1 MLFEDT
7 YNTINST
14 TEGEFKDRGS
24 KFIAYSIP
32 VKSETD
38 VKEQLELIRK
48 RHHDARHHCYAY
60 RLGPDK
66 SAYRIND
73 DGEPSGTAGKPI
85 YGQIL
90 SKDLTNILIIVVRY
104 FGGTK
109 LGVSGLINAYKTSAR
124 EALEKA
130 TILTKTINDVYE
142 VEFEYDD
149 TNSVMRILKDEGLKP
164 YEQIY
169 EEKCMLKFEVRK
181 KSTER
186 VYERFSKINNLKIK
200 YLYTK

>member
-7 YNTINST
+7 YNTINSS

-24 KFIAYSIP
+24 KFIAYSTP

-48 RHHDARHHCYAY
+48 RYHDARHHCYAY
-60 RLGPDK
+60 RIGSDK

-109 LGVSGLINAYKTSAR
+109 LGVSGLINAYKTAAR

-130 TILTKTINDVYE
+130 TILTKTVNDIYE

-149 TNSVMRILKDEGLKP
+149 TNSVMRIIKEEELKP

-169 EEKCMLKFEVRK
+169 EEKCMIKIKVRK
-181 KSTER
+181 KFTDR
-186 VYERFSKINNLKIK
+186 VHERFTKINNLKIK

>member
-7 YNTINST
+7 YNTINLT

-32 VKSETD
+32 VNTEKD

-48 RHHDARHHCYAY
+48 RHYDARHHCYAY

-90 SKDLTNILIIVVRY
+90 SKDLTNILIVVVRY

-109 LGVSGLINAYKTSAR
+109 LGVSGLINAYKTSTK

-130 TILTKTINDVYE
+130 TIVTKTINDIYQI
-142 VEFEYDD
+142 EFGYDD
-149 TNSVMRILKDEGLKP
+149 TNSVMRIIKEEGLKP
-164 YEQIY
+164 YEQVY
-169 EEKCMLKFEVRK
+169 EEKCMLKVRARK
-181 KSTER
+181 KNSNR
-186 VYERFSKINNLKIK
+186 VYEQFNKINNLKIK
-200 YLYTK
+200 YLYTS

>member
-7 YNTINST
+7 YNTIIST
-14 TEGEFKDRGS
+14 SAGEYKDRGS
-24 KFIAYSIP
+24 RFIAYSIP

-130 TILTKTINDVYE
+130 TIVSKTINDIYE
-142 VEFEYDD
+142 VEFEYND
-149 TNSVMRILKDEGLKP
+149 TNSVMRIIKEEGLKP
-164 YEQIY
+164 YEQVY
-169 EEKCMLKFEVRK
+169 EEKCMLKFAVRK
-181 KSTER
+181 NASNR
-186 VYERFSKINNLKIK
+186 VYERFNKINNLRMK
-200 YLYTK
+200 YLYTN

>member
-14 TEGEFKDRGS
+14 TAGEFKDRGS
-24 KFIAYSIP
+24 RFIAYSVP

-48 RHHDARHHCYAY
+48 KHHDARHHCYAY

-90 SKDLTNILIIVVRY
+90 SKDLTNILIVVVRY

-130 TILTKTINDVYE
+130 TILTKTINDIYE

-149 TNSVMRILKDEGLKP
+149 TSSVMRILKDEGLKP

-181 KSTER
+181 KLTDR
-186 VYERFSKINNLKIK
+186 VYERFNKINNLKIK

>member
-14 TEGEFKDRGS
+14 TGGEFKDRGS
-24 KFIAYSIP
+24 RFIAYSIP

-38 VKEQLELIRK
+38 VKEQLERIRK
-48 RHHDARHHCYAY
+48 KHYDARHHCFAY

-109 LGVSGLINAYKTSAR
+109 LGVSGLINAYKTATK

-130 TILTKTINDVYE
+130 NIITKTINDIYDI
-142 VEFEYDD
+142 EFEYDD
-149 TNSVMRILKDEGLKP
+149 TNSVMRILKEEGLKP

-169 EEKCMLKFEVRK
+169 EEKCMLKIEVRK
-181 KSTER
+181 KSTDR

>member
-38 VKEQLELIRK
+38 VKENIELIRK

-109 LGVSGLINAYKTSAR
+109 LGVSGLINAYKTAAR

-130 TILTKTINDVYE
+130 TILTKTINDIYE
-142 VEFEYDD
+142 VTFEYDD

-181 KSTER
+181 KSSDR
-186 VYERFSKINNLKIK
+186 VYDRFNKINNLKIK